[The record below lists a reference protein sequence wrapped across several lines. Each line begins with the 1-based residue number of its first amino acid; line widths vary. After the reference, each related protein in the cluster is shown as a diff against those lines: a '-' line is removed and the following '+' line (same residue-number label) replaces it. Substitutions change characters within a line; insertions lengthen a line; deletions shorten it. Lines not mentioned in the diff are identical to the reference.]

1 MLGTLFK
8 ILLTICFAV
17 ILKAIHDQGMFNP
30 NADLKQIDEVTDQK
44 IRTLKTELNPM
55 KFTLDHLFGQEELS
69 LSSLNDKNPGYIIN
83 DKNKLISLNSICSGN
98 DFSIHENEKLIL
110 DLNLSSQMNEVMKYF
125 REPLSANVRNYMS
138 LYRGNVI
145 VSLTKNT
152 NNTCIFVGIS
162 DNTVIYL
169 FNPKHKNDIVGSS
182 DGINSIKKWGIK
194 VILNKNDVLYL
205 PPEWFY
211 VYEVNDETILG
222 KITSDTFLTF
232 PYNYLRS
239 V

>member
-17 ILKAIHDQGMFNP
+17 ILKAIHDQSMFNP
-30 NADLKQIDEVTDQK
+30 NSDLIQIQDITDQK
-44 IRTLKTELNPM
+44 IRTLKTQLNPI
-55 KFTLDHLFGQEELS
+55 KFKIDNLFQEVS

-83 DKNKLISLNSICSGN
+83 DKNKLISLSSLCSEKN
-98 DFSIHENEKLIL
+98 DFSIHENEKIII
-110 DLNLSSQMNEVMKYF
+110 DLNLSEQMNEIIKYF
-125 REPLSANVRNYMS
+125 REPLTSNVHNYLS
-138 LYRGNVI
+138 LYRGKVI

-152 NNTCIFVGIS
+152 NNTCIFVGLT
-162 DNTVIYL
+162 DNTVIFL
-169 FNPKHKNDIVGSS
+169 FNPKHKNDIVGSP
-182 DGINSIKKWGIK
+182 DVNSIKKWGIK
-194 VILNKNDVLYL
+194 VILNKNDILYL

-211 VYEVNDETILG
+211 AYEVNDETILG
-222 KITSDTFLTF
+222 KIITDTYLTF

>member
-17 ILKAIHDQGMFNP
+17 ILKAIHDQSMFNP
-30 NADLKQIDEVTDQK
+30 NSDLIQIQDITDQK
-44 IRTLKTELNPM
+44 IRTLKTELNPI
-55 KFTLDHLFGQEELS
+55 KFKIDNLFQEVS

-83 DKNKLISLNSICSGN
+83 DKNKLISLSSLCSEKN
-98 DFSIHENEKLIL
+98 DFSIHENEKIIT
-110 DLNLSSQMNEVMKYF
+110 DLNLSEQMNEIIKYF
-125 REPLSANVRNYMS
+125 REPLTSNVHNYLS
-138 LYRGNVI
+138 LYRGKVI

-152 NNTCIFVGIS
+152 NNTCIFVGLT
-162 DNTVIYL
+162 DNTIIYL
-169 FNPKHKNDIVGSS
+169 FNPKHKNDIVGSP
-182 DGINSIKKWGIK
+182 DVNSIKKWGIK
-194 VILNKNDVLYL
+194 VILNKNDILYL

-211 VYEVNDETILG
+211 AYEVNDETILG
-222 KITSDTFLTF
+222 KIITDTYLTF

>member
-17 ILKAIHDQGMFNP
+17 ILKAIHDQSMFNP
-30 NADLKQIDEVTDQK
+30 NSDLIQIQDITDQK
-44 IRTLKTELNPM
+44 IRTLKTELNPI
-55 KFTLDHLFGQEELS
+55 KFKIDNLFQEVS

-83 DKNKLISLNSICSGN
+83 DKNKLISLSSLCSEKN
-98 DFSIHENEKLIL
+98 DFSIHENEKIIT
-110 DLNLSSQMNEVMKYF
+110 DLNLSEKMNEIIKYF
-125 REPLSANVRNYMS
+125 REPLTSNVHNYLS
-138 LYRGNVI
+138 LYRGKVI

-152 NNTCIFVGIS
+152 NNTCIFVGLT
-162 DNTVIYL
+162 DNTIIYL
-169 FNPKHKNDIVGSS
+169 FNPKHKNDIVGSP
-182 DGINSIKKWGIK
+182 DVNSIKKWGIK
-194 VILNKNDVLYL
+194 VILNKNDILYL

-211 VYEVNDETILG
+211 AYEVNDETILG
-222 KITSDTFLTF
+222 KIITDTYLTF

>member
-17 ILKAIHDQGMFNP
+17 ILKAIHDQSMFNP
-30 NADLKQIDEVTDQK
+30 NSDLIQIQDITDQK
-44 IRTLKTELNPM
+44 IRTLKTELNPI
-55 KFTLDHLFGQEELS
+55 KFKIDNLFEEVS

-83 DKNKLISLNSICSGN
+83 DKNKLISLSSLCSEKN
-98 DFSIHENEKLIL
+98 DFSIHENEKIII
-110 DLNLSSQMNEVMKYF
+110 DLNLSEQMNEIIKYF
-125 REPLSANVRNYMS
+125 REPLTSNVHNYLS
-138 LYRGNVI
+138 LYRGKVI

-152 NNTCIFVGIS
+152 NTTCIFVGLT
-162 DNTVIYL
+162 DNTIIYL
-169 FNPKHKNDIVGSS
+169 FNPKHKNDIIGSP
-182 DGINSIKKWGIK
+182 DVNSIKKWGIK
-194 VILNKNDVLYL
+194 VILNKNDILYL

-211 VYEVNDETILG
+211 AYEVNDETILG
-222 KITSDTFLTF
+222 KIITDTYLTF

>member
-17 ILKAIHDQGMFNP
+17 ILKAIHDQSMFNP
-30 NADLKQIDEVTDQK
+30 NSDLIQIQDITDQK
-44 IRTLKTELNPM
+44 IRTLKTELNPI
-55 KFTLDHLFGQEELS
+55 KFKIDNLFEEVS

-83 DKNKLISLNSICSGN
+83 DKNKLISLSSLCSEKN
-98 DFSIHENEKLIL
+98 DFSIHENEKIIT
-110 DLNLSSQMNEVMKYF
+110 DLNLSEQMNEIIKYF
-125 REPLSANVRNYMS
+125 REPLTSNVHNYLS
-138 LYRGNVI
+138 LYRGKVI

-152 NNTCIFVGIS
+152 NNTCIFVGLT
-162 DNTVIYL
+162 DNTIIYL
-169 FNPKHKNDIVGSS
+169 FNPKHKNDIVGSP
-182 DGINSIKKWGIK
+182 DVNSIKKWGIK
-194 VILNKNDVLYL
+194 VILNKNDILYL

-211 VYEVNDETILG
+211 AYEVNDETILG
-222 KITSDTFLTF
+222 KIITDTYLTF